1 MRVFVCEFVTSGGLR
16 DKALPDALLPEG
28 TLMRDAMVGDLEN
41 IPGVQVVLCHDDRL
55 APPRADSVAVGENDD
70 PWAVWARLAGEA
82 HVVWPVAPETDGLLE
97 RLVALARTGAAR
109 VIASEAPALRIAGRK
124 SLTAQHL
131 AAAGIPHIPTYALEA
146 MPEALAAPLITK
158 PDDGAGA
165 TQTQIWRSREA
176 LRAAQLPSAGLIV
189 QPYVAGVAASLTV
202 LCRPDGVT
210 LLTANLQE
218 IAEEEIAENEG
229 RLSLTGLTVGCL
241 PDTDGKF
248 AALARAVVAAI
259 PGLSGIIG
267 MDLILTEEGPVVVEV
282 NPRITTSYAGLH
294 ASLGIN
300 PAAFLPELIRDGRPP
315 AVPHLPM
322 AVPVEVKVR

>member
-16 DKALPDALLPEG
+16 DKALPQTLLPEG
-28 TLMRDAMVGDLEN
+28 TLMRDAMVSDLEN

-55 APPRADSVAVGENDD
+55 APPRADSVPVAEGED
-70 PWAVWARLAGEA
+70 PWAVWARLAGTA

-109 VIASEAPALRIAGRK
+109 VIASEAAALRIAGRK

-131 AAAGIPHIPTYALEA
+131 AAAGIPHIPTYALAA
-146 MPEALAAPLITK
+146 MPDTLAAPLVTK

-165 TQTQIWRSREA
+165 TQTHIWRSLDA
-176 LRAAQLPSAGLIV
+176 LRAAQLPPAGLIV

-218 IAEEEIAENEG
+218 LAEDEG

-241 PDTDGKF
+241 PDADGKF

-267 MDLILTEEGPVVVEV
+267 IDLIMTEDGPVVVEV

>member
-1 MRVFVCEFVTSGGLR
+1 
-16 DKALPDALLPEG
+16 
-28 TLMRDAMVGDLEN
+28 
-41 IPGVQVVLCHDDRL
+41 CHDDRL
-55 APPRADSVAVGENDD
+55 APPRADSVPVGENDD
-70 PWAVWARLAGEA
+70 PWAIWAQLAGEA

-109 VIASEAPALRIAGRK
+109 VIASDAPALRIAGRK

-146 MPEALAAPLITK
+146 MPEHLAAPLVTK

-165 TQTQIWRSREA
+165 TQTHVWRSLDA
-176 LRAAQLPSAGLIV
+176 LRAAHLPPAGLIV

-218 IAEEEIAENEG
+218 IAEQKIAEDEG

-241 PDTDGKF
+241 PDADGNF
-248 AALARAVVAAI
+248 AALARAVVAAM

-267 MDLILTEEGPVVVEV
+267 MDLIVTEEGPVVVEV

-322 AVPVEVKVR
+322 AVPVQVKVR

>member
-16 DKALPDALLPEG
+16 HKALPDALLPEG
-28 TLMRDAMVGDLEN
+28 TLMRDAMVRDLEN
-41 IPGVQVVLCHDDRL
+41 IPGVQVLLCHDDRL
-55 APPRADSVAVGENDD
+55 APPRADSIAVGEKDD
-70 PWAVWARLAGEA
+70 PWAIWAQLAGAA
-82 HVVWPVAPETDGLLE
+82 HVVWPVAPETDGLLD
-97 RLVALARTGAAR
+97 RLVALARTGTAR
-109 VIASEAPALRIAGRK
+109 VIASDAPALRIAGRK

-131 AAAGIPHIPTYALEA
+131 AAAGIPHIPTYPLEA
-146 MPEALAAPLITK
+146 MPENLAVPLVTK

-165 TQTQIWRSREA
+165 TQTHIWRSRAA
-176 LRAAQLPSAGLIV
+176 LRAAQLPPAGLIV

-210 LLTANLQE
+210 LLTTNLQE
-218 IAEEEIAENEG
+218 MAEDEG

-241 PDTDGKF
+241 PDAVGKF
-248 AALARAVVAAI
+248 AALARAVVAAM

-267 MDLILTEEGPVVVEV
+267 IDLIVTEEGPVVVEV

-315 AVPHLPM
+315 TLSHLPM
-322 AVPVEVKVR
+322 AVPVRVKVR

>member
-16 DKALPDALLPEG
+16 HKTLPDALLPEG
-28 TLMRDAMVGDLEN
+28 TLMRDAMIGDLEN
-41 IPGVQVVLCHDDRL
+41 IPGVQVLLCHDDRL
-55 APPRADSVAVGENDD
+55 APPRADSVPVGETDD
-70 PWAVWARLAGEA
+70 PWAVWARLAGDA

-97 RLVALARTGAAR
+97 RLVALTRTGAAR
-109 VIASEAPALRIAGRK
+109 VIASDAPALRIASRK
-124 SLTAQHL
+124 SLTAQRL
-131 AAAGIPHIPTYALEA
+131 AAAGIPHIPTFPFAA
-146 MPEALAAPLITK
+146 MPENLAVPLVTK

-165 TQTQIWRSREA
+165 THTHIWRSLED
-176 LRAAQLPSAGLIV
+176 LRAAQLPSEGLIV
-189 QPYVAGVAASLTV
+189 QPYVAGVAASLSI
-202 LCRPDGVT
+202 LCRPDGTT

-218 IAEEEIAENEG
+218 IAEDAG
-229 RLSLTGLTVGCL
+229 HLSLTGLTVGCL
-241 PDTDGKF
+241 PDADGTL

-267 MDLILTEEGPVVVEV
+267 IDVILTEEGPVVVEV

-315 AVPHLPM
+315 ALPRLPM